1 MSTTTTLA
9 RTVRRLLRH
18 PLMREVTH
26 GGTFMA
32 ETTRAFE
39 RRYTRVS
46 NAPRFALEELLR
58 LARQALR
65 MVEGGRR
72 PWAVYER
79 YCVYIMRA
87 LVLMKGLFCG
97 RERPE
102 LDDTFCAICQ
112 SGDDTGP
119 WWYSMACGHH
129 FHVGC
134 VFAHLEFDTRCPLC
148 RVGI

>member
-1 MSTTTTLA
+1 MSTTTLA

-39 RRYTRVS
+39 WRYTRVS

-79 YCVYIMRA
+79 YCGYIMRV

-102 LDDTFCAICQ
+102 LDDTFCAIC
-112 SGDDTGP
+112 
-119 WWYSMACGHH
+119 HH

-148 RVGI
+148 RIGI